1 MNRRQFLSTMAAVP
15 ALGPLS
21 PAHAAIDPI
30 KRSGNARMKLSLAA
44 YSFRDALAGPK
55 KSMTLDG
62 FVDLASTYD
71 LRRGRADVGTTFP
84 TRRRPSIAARCAG
97 TPS

>member
-21 PAHAAIDPI
+21 PAHAGIDPI

-55 KSMTLDG
+55 KSMTLDD

-71 LRRGRADVGTTFP
+71 VDAVEPRRTTFP
-84 TRRRPSIAARCAG
+84 TRRRRSPAAPCAG
-97 TPS
+97 THS